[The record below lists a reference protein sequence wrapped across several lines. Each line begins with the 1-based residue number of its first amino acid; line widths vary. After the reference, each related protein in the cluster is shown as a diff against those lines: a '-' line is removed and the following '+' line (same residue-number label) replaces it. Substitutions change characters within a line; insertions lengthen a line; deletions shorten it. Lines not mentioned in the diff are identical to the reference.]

1 MSLET
6 ALELSRVGA
15 HFAVKVFQGED
26 LNAFVSRV
34 GKAFAQS
41 RVIVPEATRQES
53 RETYVV
59 GLDRRPF

>member
-1 MSLET
+1 
-6 ALELSRVGA
+6 
-15 HFAVKVFQGED
+15 VKVFQGED
-26 LNAFVSRV
+26 FNAFVSRV
-34 GKAFAQS
+34 AKAFANA